1 MLKMH
6 NQLMK
11 LYNTFKQIGKLT
23 HHEKQAEQLVEE
35 TKDNIDKVI
44 DSIPAH
50 HKKSKVFI
58 EVSSKPEI
66 YIQGS
71 IHSSMIC

>member
-1 MLKMH
+1 MSSLEK
-6 NQLMK
+6 QGIK
-11 LYNTFKQIGKLT
+11 VVYVKDAQSIDETYNTFKQIGKLT
-23 HHEKQAEQLVEE
+23 HHDKQAEQLVE

-58 EVSSKPEI
+58 EV
-66 YIQGS
+66 
-71 IHSSMIC
+71 